1 VVAAADSCGVAASAP
16 TAAAAIAAA
25 AAAAAEKMLSEVL
38 VQTPAVETILG
49 HVSEMC
55 SSVVVVAEVVTVPA
69 TEVALVAAV
78 TVAVTVAVA
87 VAAVAAAAAAAA
99 AVRQSVLTPQVVL
112 PWPQETET
120 GWSDFEAV
128 AVARAAAG
136 LTDGAVEAAGA
147 APVDEAA
154 PRAEPAV
161 EVSGMAVVVVVVV
174 ALAAAAAAA
183 PATLLQVSFHSHPPA
198 RDFEA
203 SKVVEDS

>member
-16 TAAAAIAAA
+16 T
-25 AAAAAEKMLSEVL
+25 AAAEKMLSEVL

-78 TVAVTVAVA
+78 V
-87 VAAVAAAAAAAA
+87 A

-161 EVSGMAVVVVVVV
+161 EVSGMAVVVVV
-174 ALAAAAAAA
+174 ALAAAAV

>member
-16 TAAAAIAAA
+16 T
-25 AAAAAEKMLSEVL
+25 AAAEKMLSEVL

-78 TVAVTVAVA
+78 VVVTVAVTVAVA
-87 VAAVAAAAAAAA
+87 VAAVAAAAAAA

-161 EVSGMAVVVVVVV
+161 EVSGMAVVVVV
-174 ALAAAAAAA
+174 ALAAAAV